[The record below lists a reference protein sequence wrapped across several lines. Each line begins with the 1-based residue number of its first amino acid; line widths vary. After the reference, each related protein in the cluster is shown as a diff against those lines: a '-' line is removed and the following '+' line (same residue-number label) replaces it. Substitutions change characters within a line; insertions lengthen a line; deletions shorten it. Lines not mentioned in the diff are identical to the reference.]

1 VYPMCRK
8 EGGVSSDLL
17 AEEHR
22 IKRMNTRRVFVGT
35 ILVLVGLLILLSYMG
50 VLPWYFWI
58 RFIQLWPVLLI
69 VFGLRII
76 FRKGPLALLPGL
88 LLILVVIFAAVSPH
102 GFGVFK
108 ANRITG
114 TSTQV
119 LESDI
124 REAIFSCNI
133 GTASV
138 KVDSINISSPANV
151 NNSLYHIEYSLL
163 TDRQLVIDYMAFGN
177 RAYVDFDSAQKS
189 GSVGQLFAGEKGSN
203 VDIWLYSGVE
213 WELTFNIGTSR
224 FDVDLSKLSVK
235 KLDINSGVSD
245 ITVKLGNVLEHSEV
259 VVDSGVSN
267 IKLSVPS
274 GVGVRV
280 IADAS
285 LSRTNL
291 RKLNFEQRDGVYFSP
306 GYNSAERTI
315 DIYFSA
321 GVSQFTLK
329 WDS

>member
-1 VYPMCRK
+1 
-8 EGGVSSDLL
+8 
-17 AEEHR
+17 
-22 IKRMNTRRVFVGT
+22 
-35 ILVLVGLLILLSYMG
+35 
-50 VLPWYFWI
+50 
-58 RFIQLWPVLLI
+58 
-69 VFGLRII
+69 
-76 FRKGPLALLPGL
+76 
-88 LLILVVIFAAVSPH
+88 
-102 GFGVFK
+102 
-108 ANRITG
+108 
-114 TSTQV
+114 
-119 LESDI
+119 
-124 REAIFSCNI
+124 
-133 GTASV
+133 
-138 KVDSINISSPANV
+138 
-151 NNSLYHIEYSLL
+151 
-163 TDRQLVIDYMAFGN
+163 
-177 RAYVDFDSAQKS
+177 
-189 GSVGQLFAGEKGSN
+189 
-203 VDIWLYSGVE
+203 
-213 WELTFNIGTSR
+213 NIGTSR

-291 RKLNFEQRDGVYFSP
+291 RKLNFEQRDGVYYSP